1 MLPPPP
7 PVLLILGTD
16 AAGKDYVANFLI
28 RRWQAMGY
36 RMEKRAGA
44 FAAPAVDDRSSSER
58 KGRWGRFQEQGF
70 LTLFPLIR
78 PLTPYLAQ
86 KLLARDQ
93 QRFRPSNRPVVV
105 VSHTALRLLAF
116 AYGPLLP
123 PLPLSPALIQTLHA
137 LQATTHATV
146 IVLDIDPAIR
156 QQRIAARV
164 QQGTVDPFDQY
175 MQADHERAERIERYL
190 VTLAMEHLQAR
201 VIENNNLADDA
212 LERALADAL
221 LQRPLKSGDSV
232 IHHQDLLQ

>member
-1 MLPPPP
+1 VLPPPP

-16 AAGKDYVANFLI
+16 AAGKDYVTDFLI
-28 RRWQAMGY
+28 RRWQARGY
-36 RMEKRAGA
+36 SLEKRAGA
-44 FAAPAVDDRSSSER
+44 FAAAPVDARSSSER

-93 QRFRPSNRPVVV
+93 QRFRPSDRPVVV

-116 AYGPLLP
+116 AYGPILP
-123 PLPLSPALIQTLHA
+123 PPPLSPALAQALHA
-137 LQATTHATV
+137 LQATTSPTV

-175 MQADHERAERIERYL
+175 MQADRERAERIERYL
-190 VTLAMEHLQAR
+190 VTLAMEHLQAG
-201 VIENNNLADDA
+201 VIENNDLADDA
-212 LERALADAL
+212 LEMALADAL
-221 LQRPLKSGDSV
+221 LQRTLPSKRHS
-232 IHHQDLLQ
+232 IMAQI